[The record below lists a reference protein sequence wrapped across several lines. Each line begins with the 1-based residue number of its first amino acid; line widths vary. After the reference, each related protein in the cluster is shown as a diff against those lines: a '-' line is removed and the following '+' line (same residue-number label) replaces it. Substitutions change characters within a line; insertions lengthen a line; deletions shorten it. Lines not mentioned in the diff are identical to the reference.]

1 MSPAKT
7 FNTLFPCRN
16 LQKTQATAA
25 SGVGD
30 YTHTQVRDL
39 TLAAAGYSVHDAEL
53 DSSIGI
59 RHTIKQIYCSEGAA
73 MTDPEHPI
81 LKEIRRRAQAAAA
94 APTPEEDA
102 PKKKKRELKPFV
114 LDGTETR
121 AEIAAKAGRYLGIID
136 RRNKRTVELAE
147 LLELLKSGKHV
158 QNRTLENN
166 LTADEFAE
174 IDRLWQQQIKMRTP
188 SSKKPQA
195 LKTYEAWLK
204 QASFY
209 DTKARGEEQR
219 GRYQAAAKSKAAC
232 IDELQQL
239 YNYTENE
246 IRSDPEFATWLDR
259 PLPEDRSSLT
269 VEGMPRS
276 ITSLSTKAKRMTI
289 LDCKIAAVD
298 AALERHIKI
307 ED

>member
-1 MSPAKT
+1 
-7 FNTLFPCRN
+7 
-16 LQKTQATAA
+16 
-25 SGVGD
+25 
-30 YTHTQVRDL
+30 
-39 TLAAAGYSVHDAEL
+39 
-53 DSSIGI
+53 
-59 RHTIKQIYCSEGAA
+59 

-94 APTPEEDA
+94 APPPPPEEDA
-102 PKKKKRELKPFV
+102 PKKKKKRELKPFV
-114 LDGTETR
+114 LNGTETR

-166 LTADEFAE
+166 LTADEYAE
-174 IDRLWQQQIKMRTP
+174 IDRLWQQQIKLRTP

-204 QASFY
+204 RASFFN
-209 DTKARGEEQR
+209 TKARGEEQR
-219 GRYQAAAKSKAAC
+219 GLYQAAARSKAAC
-232 IDELQQL
+232 IHELQQL

-246 IRSDPEFATWLDR
+246 IKSDPEFATWLDR

-289 LDCKIAAVD
+289 LECKIAAVD
-298 AALERHIKI
+298 AALKQHLKI
-307 ED
+307 EY

>member
-1 MSPAKT
+1 M
-7 FNTLFPCRN
+7 
-16 LQKTQATAA
+16 
-25 SGVGD
+25 
-30 YTHTQVRDL
+30 
-39 TLAAAGYSVHDAEL
+39 HDAEL

-59 RHTIKQIYCSEGAA
+59 GHTIKQIYCSEGAA

-94 APTPEEDA
+94 APPPEEDA

-114 LDGTETR
+114 LNGTETR

-188 SSKKPQA
+188 SSKKPQV

-204 QASFY
+204 RASFY

>member
-1 MSPAKT
+1 
-7 FNTLFPCRN
+7 
-16 LQKTQATAA
+16 
-25 SGVGD
+25 
-30 YTHTQVRDL
+30 
-39 TLAAAGYSVHDAEL
+39 
-53 DSSIGI
+53 
-59 RHTIKQIYCSEGAA
+59 

-94 APTPEEDA
+94 APPPPPEEDA
-102 PKKKKRELKPFV
+102 PKKKKKRELKPFV
-114 LDGTETR
+114 LNGTETR

-204 QASFY
+204 RASFF

-219 GRYQAAAKSKAAC
+219 GMYQAAARSKAAC
-232 IDELQQL
+232 IHELQQL
-239 YNYTENE
+239 YDYTENE
-246 IRSDPEFATWLDR
+246 ITSDPEFATWLDR

-298 AALERHIKI
+298 AALERHLKI